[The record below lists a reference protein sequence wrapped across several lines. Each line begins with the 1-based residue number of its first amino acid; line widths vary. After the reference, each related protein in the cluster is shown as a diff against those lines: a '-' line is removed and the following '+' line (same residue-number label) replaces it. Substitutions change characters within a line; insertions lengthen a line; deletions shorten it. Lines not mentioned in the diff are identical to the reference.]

1 MEKTLLCLS
10 LAAISAGLIAFK
22 PANASAKAAD
32 NALVLVGIV
41 GPEAQSAS
49 RPLV

>member
-32 NALVLVGIV
+32 NAFYKLKNLFHI
-41 GPEAQSAS
+41 
-49 RPLV
+49 